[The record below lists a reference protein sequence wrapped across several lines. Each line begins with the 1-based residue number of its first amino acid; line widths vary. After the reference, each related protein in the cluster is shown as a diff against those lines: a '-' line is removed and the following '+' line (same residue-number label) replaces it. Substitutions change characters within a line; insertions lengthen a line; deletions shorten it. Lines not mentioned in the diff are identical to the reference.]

1 MEQGYQN
8 YPAYQS
14 NQGYLLQDIPVNNFE
29 DLNRNIGE
37 VQLIAKIS
45 NKDYFCYAIKV
56 EGIDYLMFI
65 DNSINQDFIKSNQ
78 NIVVIEDNVPKSIQF
93 YIDNNG
99 FTQITI
105 DNITA
110 SFSKYSGNLNPNNI
124 IKYYDNYFSSV
135 SNSVLKVYKSH
146 LNELVKQLR
155 ILQKHPTTT
164 MPTATVIRGN
174 NRVKYTI
181 IVIIVIIVIIALLI
195 PGGEVTIGDDDD
207 D

>member
-1 MEQGYQN
+1 
-8 YPAYQS
+8 
-14 NQGYLLQDIPVNNFE
+14 
-29 DLNRNIGE
+29 
-37 VQLIAKIS
+37 
-45 NKDYFCYAIKV
+45 
-56 EGIDYLMFI
+56 MFI

-110 SFSKYSGNLNPNNI
+110 SFSKYSGNLNPKNI